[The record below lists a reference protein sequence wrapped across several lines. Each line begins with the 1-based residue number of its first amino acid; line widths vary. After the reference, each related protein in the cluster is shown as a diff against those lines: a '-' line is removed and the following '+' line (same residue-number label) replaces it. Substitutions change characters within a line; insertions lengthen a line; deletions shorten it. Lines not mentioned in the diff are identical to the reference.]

1 MLNYRT
7 ICAMACLCV
16 VAVACGSDMEPWGT
30 ASARL
35 SVPGLTPV
43 PCLSGSNDWD
53 LSTTELLVADALTA
67 CSLDEAGSVVY
78 TNLRDKHLSLVT
90 QKMGQAL
97 GGGLAPEAVYFWWSV
112 LRKSPIGNCDPV
124 TGQITPPPGLDPSP
138 VQERLIAPAN
148 ATTTLQ
154 LWYENVN
161 ADLRTAGLNL
171 CIAQRL
177 RSYSPGASGG
187 EALLLSEA
195 EQRHLVETIRQRS
208 QIAMVQYALL
218 GVALSRPGMEHLGN
232 LFPILPAKHIPGIG
246 VWGALGAEPLIFLTC
261 PANSVC
267 GQTDLDPDP
276 NRTLTVLE
284 SMGRDFATAVQLNVE
299 VTREMVSLAARSR
312 SSRAPT
318 GGDGETR
325 ADDLW
330 GPASWYQRGMAIL
343 FGGDALAV
351 RRNGPW
357 IHPLGY
363 EMPQIFS
370 GQSAPRDWPSREQLG
385 YVQTDISEPQVE
397 TLLALARGFNRVA
410 IKPNPVGGG
419 CDGYDVEASAQL
431 LYDDIEVQLRLADC
445 ADYDKATDTCPVHPA
460 QITIPQDTAA
470 HVLWQKYRI
479 TRAHAKALS
488 RFLGD
493 MIGEIQITNP
503 VQKNGYSTCGG
514 QNIVGTV
521 DFWLDQT
528 KTPAINYVR
537 LENDSLG
544 NPTLFAPKSLAQLAP
559 AFQGFSGLYLPTANV
574 LDLGASGYG
583 QAFAGGQDSAVSDLK
598 RTLGTVAAL
607 AAVREMLFSS
617 LAYIQGNP
625 GTIANVREKY
635 FARGNDIL
643 ELIDGAIGPGSV
655 TVRPVLQ
662 RNSESP
668 PKLTVSKDAL
678 ANPLYNVSVFFEK
691 GGEVAETNA
700 EVRAVSLEGPLGSQ
714 GLAAN
719 LAQHPGSQIRGATIL
734 SAFSTA
740 FPNVTR
746 SYNGA
751 TSHNQQISGAES
763 APWRIVFERVSVP
776 DGKATFVWNR
786 FVGTKPRWAL
796 LGGDV
801 RLEDVPHHAQQFAA
815 GGEFGDWARE
825 QSTALTNNPIEPA
838 YDGYGISSDWVPP
851 LNAKLLGGA
860 NGASSV
866 DFYLQA
872 AEQKAQEATKA
883 VEFSLDNLLVEQS
896 GEAALAAATAG
907 AAAGLKEEAEALCG
921 SGSTSCDTRVGFT
934 NPNYP
939 GVSPAPICDP
949 LPPSSDINLFL
960 DCFVQGRVDAMNSQQ
975 IAVAVPVFEALNE
988 PVAPTFLGYAGGALQ
1003 PLFIEQWAAL
1013 REPHEHIAALTTAV
1027 AATKARIATAQ
1038 AQLNAADQLC
1048 RDNCSHEAMAQALV
1062 AGTSVG
1068 VSVGASAGFPSGASV
1083 STTLTTSFSPGPL
1096 IQQMQKCRD
1105 VCTSV
1110 APAQSQHVEAVL
1122 EAWAGMNA
1130 STRGLADA
1138 GARIARSSAEIL
1150 RATNQ
1155 SRLASERHQLE
1166 VELTKTSQVTSFGLH
1181 RRYRSYDLWRA
1192 KALLENSRRYALTA
1206 RRAIEARYVVKMSH
1220 LTTPEAF
1227 VHSPAVWAD
1236 EVYTYDLTLP
1246 AAVGLSIGAPV
1257 PGGIYSNKV
1266 SDYVANLQAF
1276 VDGYAVSR
1284 PAAVADEDIDV
1295 ITLPGLQTTPVSF
1308 AVDAP
1313 GGGVSMAPW
1322 GLLCPADP
1330 GQFGQAGL
1338 LAGQWIPVNS
1348 TTPVEQ
1354 TCGKD
1359 CVACGCDVGQP
1370 LCSEVCLAACSIYKT
1385 PKRARL
1391 FFNLDP
1397 WGRKDQGY
1405 ATPPYEKRFNA
1416 RWTQLAV
1423 NFVGTGLMDCN
1434 KATDPLGCYSEA
1446 FVRYDLRHVG
1456 PPWVTSYE
1464 GVWQTLALPTGSIEG
1479 AKGLAAELWL
1489 DPLKD
1494 GWQTQYISAVS
1505 RFEFANRSFGGAYSL
1520 EFDVRPETRLERIER
1535 IQILAGSSYW
1545 VKQQ

>member
-1 MLNYRT
+1 MLNYRR
-7 ICAMACLCV
+7 ICALASLCL
-16 VAVACGSDMEPWGT
+16 VALACGSDVESTGRR
-30 ASARL
+30 SADL

-67 CSLDEAGSVVY
+67 CSLDDAGSVIY
-78 TNLRDKHLSLVT
+78 TNLRDKHLTLVT
-90 QKMGQAL
+90 DKMGQAL
-97 GGGLAPEAVYFWWSV
+97 GGGFSTEAVYSAWAV
-112 LRKSPIGNCDPV
+112 LRDKHPSGNCDPV
-124 TGQITPPPGLDPSP
+124 TGQPTEPPGLEPSP
-138 VQERLIAPAN
+138 VQERFVAPPN
-148 ATTTLQ
+148 ASPNLE
-154 LWYENVN
+154 LWYENIN
-161 ADLRTAGLNL
+161 SDLRTAGLNL

-177 RSYSPGASGG
+177 RSSSPGASGG

-218 GVALSRPGMEHLGN
+218 GVALSRPGLEHLVN
-232 LFPILPAKHIPGIG
+232 LLPILPGKHIPGIG
-246 VWGALGAEPLIFLTC
+246 FWGASGSGFAC
-261 PANSVC
+261 PAESVC

-276 NRTLTVLE
+276 SSTLTVVE

-312 SSRAPT
+312 SSRAAT
-318 GGDGETR
+318 GGVGEAR
-325 ADDLW
+325 PDDLW

-363 EMPQIFS
+363 ELPNVF
-370 GQSAPRDWPSREQLG
+370 GGASAPRDWPSRERLG
-385 YVQTDISEPQVE
+385 YSQTDISEPQVE
-397 TLLALARGFNRVA
+397 TLLALARQFNRVA
-410 IKPNPVGGG
+410 IKPRAVGGG
-419 CDGYDVEASAQL
+419 CNKYDIEASAQL

-460 QITIPQDTAA
+460 QITIPQDTAE
-470 HVLWQKYRI
+470 HVLWQKYRV
-479 TRAHAKALS
+479 TRDHAHTLS
-488 RFLGD
+488 SFLAD
-493 MIGEIQITNP
+493 MIGDVQITNP
-503 VQKNGYSTCGG
+503 TQKKGYSACSG
-514 QNIVGTV
+514 QNIVGTL

-559 AFQGFSGLYLPTANV
+559 AYQGFSGLYLPTADV
-574 LDLGASGYG
+574 LDLGARGRE
-583 QAFAGGQDSAVSDLK
+583 QAFAGSQDSTVSDLK
-598 RTLGTVAAL
+598 RTMGTASAL
-607 AAVREMLFSS
+607 TAVREMVFSS
-617 LAYIQGNP
+617 LAYIQENP
-625 GTIANVREKY
+625 GTIANVQDKY

-643 ELIDGAIGPGSV
+643 ELIEGAIGPGSV
-655 TVRPVLQ
+655 TVRPFLQ
-662 RNSESP
+662 RNSENP
-668 PKLTVSKDAL
+668 PRLTIPQDGL
-678 ANPLYNVSVFFEK
+678 GNPLYNVSVFFEK
-691 GGEVAETNA
+691 GGEFAEANA
-700 EVRAVSLEGPLGSQ
+700 QVRAVRLDGPLDTQ
-714 GLAAN
+714 GLAGN
-719 LAQHPGSQIRGATIL
+719 LAEHPGSQIRGATIL
-734 SAFSTA
+734 SAISSA
-740 FPNVTR
+740 FPNVAR

-751 TSHNQQISGAES
+751 TSHNQQIAGAES

-776 DGKATFVWNR
+776 DGRATFVWNR
-786 FVGTKPRWAL
+786 YVGTQPRWAL

-825 QSTALTNNPIEPA
+825 QSMGLARNPIEPA
-838 YDGYGISSDWVPP
+838 YDGYGIASDWVPP

-860 NGASSV
+860 DGASSV
-866 DFYLQA
+866 DFYLNA
-872 AEQKAQEATKA
+872 AELKAKEATKA
-883 VEFSLDNLLVEQS
+883 VESSLDNLLVEQS
-896 GEAALAAATAG
+896 SEAELSAATAR

-921 SGSTSCDTRVGFT
+921 SGNTSCDTRVGFT
-934 NPNYP
+934 QPNYP
-939 GVSPAPICDP
+939 GVSPVPTCDP
-949 LPPSSDINLFL
+949 PPANTNINLIL
-960 DCFVQGRVDAMNSQQ
+960 DCFVQGRVDAMNAQEL
-975 IAVAVPVFEALNE
+975 AVAVPVFEKLNE
-988 PVAPTFLGYAGGALQ
+988 PAAPTFLEYSGGTLQ

-1027 AATKARIATAQ
+1027 AATKARIATAE

-1048 RDNCSHEAMAQALV
+1048 KDNCSVRAMAAALA
-1062 AGTSVG
+1062 AGTSTS
-1068 VSVGASAGFPSGASV
+1068 VSVGASVGFPSSV
-1083 STTLTTSFSPGPL
+1083 STTVTASFSPGPL

-1110 APAQSQHVEAVL
+1110 APAQSQHIEAVL
-1122 EAWAGMNA
+1122 DAWAGINSA
-1130 STRGLADA
+1130 ARGLADA
-1138 GARIARSSAEIL
+1138 GARIAKSGAEIL

-1155 SRLASERHQLE
+1155 SRLASERHELE
-1166 VELTKTSQVTSFGLH
+1166 VELTKASQVTSFGLH

-1192 KALLENSRRYALTA
+1192 KALLENSRRYALAA
-1206 RRAIEARYVVKMSH
+1206 RRAIEARYVVKMSE

-1246 AAVGLSIGAPV
+1246 AAVGLEVGSPT
-1257 PGGIYSNKV
+1257 PGGIYTNKV

-1308 AVDAP
+1308 PVDVP
-1313 GGGVSMAPW
+1313 GGGASMAPW
-1322 GLLCPADP
+1322 ELLCVAEP
-1330 GQFGQAGL
+1330 GELGELGF
-1338 LAGQWIPVNS
+1338 LAEQWTPVSS
-1348 TTPVEQ
+1348 TIPVEQ

-1359 CVACGCDVGQP
+1359 CVACGCDTVQP
-1370 LCSEVCLAACSIYKT
+1370 PCSQVCLDECSFYKR
-1385 PKRARL
+1385 PQRARL

-1397 WGRKDQGY
+1397 WGRRDHGY
-1405 ATPPYEKRFNA
+1405 AVPPYEKRFNA

-1423 NFVGTGLMDCN
+1423 NFVGTGLMDCT
-1434 KATDPLGCYSEA
+1434 KAVDPLGCYSEA
-1446 FVRYDLRHVG
+1446 FIRYDLRHVG
-1456 PPWVTSYE
+1456 PPWVTNYE
-1464 GVWQTLALPTGSIEG
+1464 GVWQTLALPTGTIEG

-1505 RFEFANRSFGGAYSL
+1505 RFEFANRSFGGAYAL
-1520 EFDVRPETRLERIER
+1520 EFEVRPETRLDRMERV
-1535 IQILAGSSYW
+1535 QILAGSSYW